1 MGRLLNMTY
10 SDELKE
16 LLQSNE
22 RIVSVWF
29 DKDGED
35 WYTAPTVG
43 CKEISRDEILGTKK
57 DKK

>member
-1 MGRLLNMTY
+1 MTY